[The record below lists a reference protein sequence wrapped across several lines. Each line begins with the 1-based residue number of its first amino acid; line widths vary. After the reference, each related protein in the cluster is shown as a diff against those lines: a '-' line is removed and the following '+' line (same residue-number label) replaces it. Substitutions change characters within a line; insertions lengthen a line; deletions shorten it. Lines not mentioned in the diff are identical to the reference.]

1 MFKKVWISV
10 EPAQNCKAA
19 YHKEDIT
26 MPIKNAKTRFSIFI
40 QVIITLVLI
49 GGCASSGPL
58 KNLENDHL
66 AQEQGFQSLV
76 FWRIKVI
83 DRTNSFG
90 KPKLANVPGF
100 QFYEAEK
107 SVSDPILHFIRP
119 NLKMSAWDGKVLSG
133 GWVKKDDVSYLDE
146 TTIAEIKPGE
156 YTLDNIYFLMEHY
169 NSYTVGQG
177 GTTATNYFTI
187 DVDKTYDIPPG
198 KLLYLGEFDVEF
210 VSKKN
215 VENKGNVYTYN
226 VKINQNTDD
235 FNRNLKIVQERY
247 PLLYNQ
253 FKNNV
258 DIAYSKYL
266 FFEDFSLTRI
276 LHSGDMSFKR
286 SKRAWKD
293 SVWELFSGGEYH
305 LSGGEYII
313 EPNDNKCHWSTI
325 KFPTPVPI
333 NFDIELVS
341 TWKSGVENGT
351 HGLLLANDSNN
362 FCQFTVSGNGYSCIF
377 VGVDGKYI
385 EPQPVGWK
393 PNTANKGNGTI
404 ANRHKVEVRGNVL
417 NYYVNDK
424 YIGRVNNK
432 INFKNGFIGVFVCD
446 KQKVAFDD
454 LKIK

>member
-1 MFKKVWISV
+1 MSFGMFKKVWISV

-19 YHKEDIT
+19 YHKEDIP
-26 MPIKNAKTRFSIFI
+26 MPIKNAKTRFSIFV
-40 QVIITLVLI
+40 QVIITLVLL

-58 KNLENDHL
+58 KNLENDQL
-66 AQEQGFQSLV
+66 AQEQGFQSIV

-90 KPKLANVPGF
+90 KPELANVPGF

-107 SVSDPILHFIRP
+107 SVSEPILHFIRP
-119 NLKMSAWDGKVLSG
+119 NLKMDAWDGKVLGG

-156 YTLDNIYFLMEHY
+156 YTLDNIYFPMGNY
-169 NSYTVGQG
+169 TSYSARQY
-177 GTTATNYFTI
+177 TTISFTI
-187 DVDKTYDIPPG
+187 DVDKTYDIHPG

-210 VSKKN
+210 VSKKF
-215 VENKGNVYTYN
+215 VENKGNVYSYN

-235 FNRNLKIVQERY
+235 FNRNLEIVQEHY

-253 FKNNV
+253 FKNNA

-266 FFEDFSLTRI
+266 FFEDFSQTETFSHNGNSI
-276 LHSGDMSFKR
+276 KINKR
-286 SKRAWKD
+286 GWK
-293 SVWELFSGGEYH
+293 SPGNYTGREVFIGGGEYV
-305 LSGGEYII
+305 I
-313 EPNDNKCHWSTI
+313 EPHDNRCYWSTI

-341 TWKSGVENGT
+341 TWKSGVDKNPY
-351 HGLLLANDSNN
+351 GLLLGNDSNN
-362 FCQFTVSGNGYSCIF
+362 YCQFVVSGNGYSGIF
-377 VGVDGKYI
+377 VVVDGKYK

-393 PNTANKGNGTI
+393 PNTANKGNGTV

>member
-1 MFKKVWISV
+1 
-10 EPAQNCKAA
+10 
-19 YHKEDIT
+19 
-26 MPIKNAKTRFSIFI
+26 MPIKNAKTRLSIFVH
-40 QVIITLVLI
+40 VIIALVLI

-58 KNLENDHL
+58 KNLETDQL
-66 AQEQGFQSLV
+66 AQEQEFQSIV

-90 KPKLANVPGF
+90 KQKLVNVPGF

-107 SVSDPILHFIRP
+107 SGSDPILHIIRP
-119 NLKMSAWDGKVLSG
+119 NLKKSAWDAKVLSG

-146 TTIAEIKPGE
+146 TTIAEIKPGK
-156 YTLDNIYFLMEHY
+156 YTLDNIYFLMEYY
-169 NSYTVGQG
+169 NSFTVGKG
-177 GTTATNYFTI
+177 GTITQTSFTI

-210 VSKKN
+210 VSN
-215 VENKGNVYTYN
+215 NFVENKGNVYTYN

-235 FNRNLKIVQERY
+235 FNKNLKIVQERY
-247 PLLYNQ
+247 PLLYSQ
-253 FKNNV
+253 LKNNAA
-258 DIAYSKYL
+258 IAYKHL

-276 LHSGDMSFKR
+276 IRSGDMSFKR

-293 SVWELFSGGEYH
+293 SVWEIFPGGKYH

-341 TWKSGVENGT
+341 TWKSGVESGAY
-351 HGLLLANDSNN
+351 GLLLGNDSNN
-362 FCQFTVSGNGYSCIF
+362 FCQFAVSGNGYSGIF
-377 VGVDGKYI
+377 VGVDGKYK

-393 PNTANKGNGTI
+393 PNTVNKGNGI
-404 ANRHKVEVRGNVL
+404 VANQHKVEVRGNVL

-432 INFKNGFIGVFVCD
+432 SNFKNGIVGVFVCD
-446 KQKVAFDD
+446 NQKVAFDD